1 MQVQKDQK
9 KVVRCT
15 TIKSGFTFYN
25 MKWPVEFIRK
35 VGLFYIPPFFLSKQA
50 TSKRRKNC
58 KSSCCCL
65 FPLPQIV
72 EQSRAKK
79 CKRLQKKVLKIF
91 LKIFL
96 ILKHLLEPTYL
107 FLFWLQNIK
116 GGIIYNRNWL

>member
-15 TIKSGFTFYN
+15 IKSGFTFYI
-25 MKWPVEFIRK
+25 MEWPVEFIRK

-79 CKRLQKKVLKIF
+79 CKRLQKKSFENIFDFETFTGAYVLIP
-91 LKIFL
+91 
-96 ILKHLLEPTYL
+96 ILVAK
-107 FLFWLQNIK
+107 QNRRHNI
-116 GGIIYNRNWL
+116 

>member
-9 KVVRCT
+9 KVVRS
-15 TIKSGFTFYN
+15 TIKSGFTFYI
-25 MKWPVEFIRK
+25 MEWPVEFIRK

-79 CKRLQKKVLKIF
+79 CKRLQKKSFENIFDFETFTGAYVLIP
-91 LKIFL
+91 
-96 ILKHLLEPTYL
+96 ILVAKHNRRH
-107 FLFWLQNIK
+107 NI
-116 GGIIYNRNWL
+116 

>member
-15 TIKSGFTFYN
+15 TIKSGFTFFI

-79 CKRLQKKVLKIF
+79 CKRLQKKQKFEKSFENIF
-91 LKIFL
+91 DSETFTGAY
-96 ILKHLLEPTYL
+96 LL
-107 FLFWLQNIK
+107 
-116 GGIIYNRNWL
+116 